1 MESRIAHRLGI
12 SLHTLSLHTTHRV
25 WHDRTEVLICRK
37 CRGTVKQKRGKAGV
51 YCLPSALC
59 ARETGRSSLTLLNL
73 AIAVRGVG
81 PVEGDLW
88 GGHGEMVVEREEG

>member
-1 MESRIAHRLGI
+1 MERS
-12 SLHTLSLHTTHRV
+12 SL
-25 WHDRTEVLICRK
+25 K
-37 CRGTVKQKRGKAGV
+37 GGKRDVHG
-51 YCLPSALC
+51 LPSTFC